1 MLTHHRWWLA
11 GTRSLVQIKYRP
23 VRPRRG
29 LPSRPLINTVELDT
43 SIRLERAVE
52 TRLKF
57 NWQTAGAITLNGD
70 RANFPAVPS
79 KPGVWRVTA
88 GNDTEYGASQD
99 LRQLM
104 YQMASPGPTQGTL
117 RRVNGT
123 VTAALAAGM
132 PTTLDI
138 ITSAEWHA
146 GGRWVPL
153 DLQRDDLRS
162 LVRAAAVASTVTDVD
177 PDPDSAPYRESHAAA
192 RGELLPLAGSDL
204 MKPLPAARPPK
215 PDNAEVR
222 QMKRATEALNAFV
235 AECDRYWFKRWGI
248 EGNL

>member
-1 MLTHHRWWLA
+1 
-11 GTRSLVQIKYRP
+11 
-23 VRPRRG
+23 
-29 LPSRPLINTVELDT
+29 
-43 SIRLERAVE
+43 
-52 TRLKF
+52 
-57 NWQTAGAITLNGD
+57 
-70 RANFPAVPS
+70 
-79 KPGVWRVTA
+79 
-88 GNDTEYGASQD
+88 
-99 LRQLM
+99 
-104 YQMASPGPTQGTL
+104 
-117 RRVNGT
+117 
-123 VTAALAAGM
+123 
-132 PTTLDI
+132 
-138 ITSAEWHA
+138 
-146 GGRWVPL
+146 VPL